1 MAHRPVRDE
10 WLLPTL
16 EGLMEHGLV
25 FAGNP
30 DSVYRQIMKMYE
42 HVGGFGHLLIMGQAG
57 FLDHDETVKGMR
69 MFVREV
75 YPRLKELA

>member
-1 MAHRPVRDE
+1 
-10 WLLPTL
+10 
-16 EGLMEHGLV
+16 
-25 FAGNP
+25 
-30 DSVYRQIMKMYE
+30 
-42 HVGGFGHLLIMGQAG
+42 MGQAG